1 MSVKKKIKRLNRW
14 VEYLEE
20 ELERTRRS
28 MKHEQWRHEKREE
41 ELENLIKFFVINQVG
56 KHAEGGVH
64 IDKEYIDKIKSLGV
78 DIWYEDYNGAYVIKF
93 KEVDNICQENI

>member
-1 MSVKKKIKRLNRW
+1 MSVKKKVKRLNRW
-14 VEYLEE
+14 VEYLN
-20 ELERTRRS
+20 
-28 MKHEQWRHEKREE
+28 EKLNDTKCEMTSQQLQHARREE

-78 DIWYEDYNGAYVIKF
+78 DIWYEVENDAYVIKF
-93 KEVDNICQENI
+93 KEVDEIWKN